1 MQRICPVCETAN
13 RPNARYCRKCATPL
27 PTDEA
32 PYAQTQ
38 IFVPSE
44 SFDPDGTSPAAQPTR
59 PIELDEPGA
68 SARKAQRRV
77 LAGFVVA
84 TLVLG
89 MAFWWKQRSDNTP
102 APVAEPVL
110 ASAPAPMPA
119 VVEPTP
125 APPPRPPAST
135 EAAQAAPVQPVQP
148 AQSAQSAQPAPPPR
162 RVAPARP
169 RARASAPAPVPIA
182 PTPAPAPAPPP
193 VAPAPAAVV
202 VPPPP
207 AAPPPPAS
215 PSQACADRGFFT
227 RTACIAEQCETPRF
241 NRHPQCVQLREDQ
254 RRETEIRQSG
264 G

>member
-119 VVEPTP
+119 PVEPT
-125 APPPRPPAST
+125 PPPRPPAST
-135 EAAQAAPVQPVQP
+135 EAAQAAPVQ
-148 AQSAQSAQPAPPPR
+148 SAQSAPPR
-162 RVAPARP
+162 RVATARP
-169 RARASAPAPVPIA
+169 RVRASAPAPVPIA

-227 RTACIAEQCETPRF
+227 RTACVAEQCETPRF